1 METFKTTLES
11 FTKNSVEVLFDNT
24 TFNYRFI
31 EERDDLPLYEYEV
44 SFTYF
49 TAPITKEK
57 GYFSNSPAVL
67 RQIGIM
73 ASNCIFKLFSATKDD
88 DVFEDTPDTVYVFHQ
103 LLIKLYNKINWEP
116 FKNQLKIK
124 YIIRTLNEAIEYYNS
139 VHEEYYIHPENSEP
153 QILVDPIDLDQVAR
167 EAARLK
173 EEED

>member
-11 FTKNSVEVLFDNT
+11 LTGVSVGILFDNT
-24 TFNYRFI
+24 AFNYKFI
-31 EERDDLPLYEYEV
+31 EEPGPFLHEV
-44 SFTYF
+44 TFIYP

-57 GYFSNSPAVL
+57 GYFSNSSAVL

-88 DVFEDTPDTVYVFHQ
+88 DVFELTPDIIYVFHQ

-116 FKNQLKIK
+116 YRNQLKIK
-124 YIIRTLNEAIEYYNS
+124 GIIKTLNEAIDLYNS
-139 VHEEYYIHPENSEP
+139 VHDEYHSRPEDSELLL
-153 QILVDPIDLDQVAR
+153 LVDPIDLDQVAR

-173 EEED
+173 EEEED